1 MKKYIFTATLFCC
14 TLSIFSQTDDAA
26 KFAATIT
33 TTDLK
38 KHLTI
43 IAGDEFE
50 GRETGT
56 EGQRKAA
63 AYIESKFK
71 GIGLQPAPVING
83 YQQMYPLH
91 KDSMV
96 SSGLKIDGKT
106 LSYGKDYLGSA
117 ALNETGEFDG
127 KKLVFAGYGINDT
140 SYNDY
145 QGLDVKGRI
154 VVFFLGEPRKD
165 GIYIANGKKRSSQ
178 WSYPGL
184 SRKLAAAKKM
194 GAIGAIVI
202 NPLQD
207 SFALKSIESS
217 MKTGVS
223 FTSLPTN
230 ERGLNFVILSHQW
243 AKVLLGAQ
251 FDALVKDAKDMVP
264 MSAASLKLPNKKIS
278 FRYTKS
284 RSIIEASNVVGIIE
298 GSDKKDEFV
307 FLTAHYDHLGKRN
320 GKIYY
325 GADDDGSGTCA
336 VIEMAD
342 AFAQAKAMGKGPRR
356 TLVFMTV
363 SGEEKGLWGSEYYS
377 DHPFLS
383 LEKTTANLNTDMV
396 GRIDTERKSADSL
409 NYIYVIGHDKLSS
422 DLPVINEGA
431 NNKYTNLVFDYKYD
445 DPADQNRIYY
455 RSDHYNFARK
465 GVPILFFYDGMLKA
479 DYHQPTDTV
488 DKIYWDL
495 YEKRVRMIFHT
506 AWEIANRD
514 EMLKRDIPLQEGTR

>member
-194 GAIGAIVI
+194 GALGAIVI

-217 MKTGVS
+217 MKTGVN

-264 MSAASLKLPNKKIS
+264 MSAAS
-278 FRYTKS
+278 
-284 RSIIEASNVVGIIE
+284 
-298 GSDKKDEFV
+298 
-307 FLTAHYDHLGKRN
+307 
-320 GKIYY
+320 
-325 GADDDGSGTCA
+325 
-336 VIEMAD
+336 
-342 AFAQAKAMGKGPRR
+342 
-356 TLVFMTV
+356 
-363 SGEEKGLWGSEYYS
+363 
-377 DHPFLS
+377 
-383 LEKTTANLNTDMV
+383 
-396 GRIDTERKSADSL
+396 
-409 NYIYVIGHDKLSS
+409 
-422 DLPVINEGA
+422 
-431 NNKYTNLVFDYKYD
+431 
-445 DPADQNRIYY
+445 
-455 RSDHYNFARK
+455 
-465 GVPILFFYDGMLKA
+465 
-479 DYHQPTDTV
+479 
-488 DKIYWDL
+488 
-495 YEKRVRMIFHT
+495 
-506 AWEIANRD
+506 
-514 EMLKRDIPLQEGTR
+514 